1 MSFTDQVESIYNL
14 LETWVI
20 IDVALQ
26 DDKVYA
32 MDIFYSFEKK
42 VNI

>member
-1 MSFTDQVESIYNL
+1 MNFTDQVESIYNL

-26 DDKVYA
+26 DDKVYV
-32 MDIFYSFEKK
+32 MDIFYNFEKK